1 MKISL
6 IGYMGSGKS
15 TVGQQLAADLQLPWI
30 DLDKRIEEA
39 SGYSI
44 TETILNKGELFF
56 RKIEREQLLQ
66 ALQQDSFVM
75 STGGGTPCYYD
86 NVEEMN
92 KHSLTVYLEYS
103 VPELYEL
110 LEGNQAD
117 RPLIAHL
124 EGDSLR
130 EYIGKHLFERAPYYE
145 RATFSLKAAGK
156 SKEEIVNEIKELVL

>member
-15 TVGQQLAADLQLPWI
+15 TVGQRLASDLHLPWI
-30 DLDKRIEEA
+30 DLDKRIEAA
-39 SGYSI
+39 SGYTI

-56 RKIEREQLLQ
+56 RQMERDQLLL
-66 ALQQDSFVM
+66 ALKEDHFVM

-86 NVEEMN
+86 NIEEMN
-92 KHSLTVYLEYS
+92 KHSLTVYLDYS
-103 VPELYEL
+103 VPELYDL

-130 EYIGKHLFERAPYYE
+130 EYIGKHLFERAVYYE
-145 RATFSLKAAGK
+145 RATFRLKAGGK
-156 SKEEIVNEIKELVL
+156 TTEEIVQEIKQLVL

>member
-15 TVGQQLAADLQLPWI
+15 TVGKQLASDLNLPWI
-30 DLDKRIEEA
+30 DLDKQIEAA
-39 SGYSI
+39 SGYTI

-56 RKIEREQLLQ
+56 RKLEREQLLLTLKEDQ
-66 ALQQDSFVM
+66 FVM

-86 NVEEMN
+86 NIEEMN
-92 KHSLTVYLEYS
+92 KHSLTVYLDYS

-130 EYIGKHLFERAPYYE
+130 EYIGKHLFERAGFYDK
-145 RATFSLKAAGK
+145 ATFSIKAGGK
-156 SKEEIVNEIKELVL
+156 TTEEIVNEIKKLVL